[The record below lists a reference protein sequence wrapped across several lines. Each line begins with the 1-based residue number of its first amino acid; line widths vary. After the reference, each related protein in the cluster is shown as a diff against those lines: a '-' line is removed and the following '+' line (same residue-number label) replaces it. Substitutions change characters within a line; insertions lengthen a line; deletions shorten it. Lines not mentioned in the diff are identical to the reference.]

1 MELKDTVNLML
12 SDDWR
17 DRLKAEHLQLKIR
30 FERLIGAIN
39 MADQGKGKYRSEEGR
54 AILKSQRDSMANY
67 MMILEWRM
75 KDAGIEF
82 EPYTTE

>member
-17 DRLKAEHLQLKIR
+17 DRLKAEWLQVKIR
-30 FERLIGAIN
+30 HERLIGFIEA
-39 MADQGKGKYRSEEGR
+39 ADQGKTNYRSEEGR
-54 AILKSQRDSMANY
+54 AVLKSQRDMMANY
-67 MMILEWRM
+67 MTVLEWRM

-82 EPYTTE
+82 EPYTAE